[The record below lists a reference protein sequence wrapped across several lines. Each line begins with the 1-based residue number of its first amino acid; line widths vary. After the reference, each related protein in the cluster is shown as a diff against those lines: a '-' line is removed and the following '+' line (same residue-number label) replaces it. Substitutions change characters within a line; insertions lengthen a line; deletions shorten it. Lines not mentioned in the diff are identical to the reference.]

1 MRIGFDRRKAR
12 ALHPRD
18 SLVELMMAPTPDLSG
33 TLKFELS
40 SGTITLD
47 AEQRVL
53 LFPSELLAPLSATEA
68 GLASLRSFGVSLGA
82 AARSMGAASPEEAVT
97 SLSAQLARAGFGRIG
112 FERWGA
118 LLAVR
123 FAGAPDTLTQ
133 EAQVAFLEG
142 LMNGISERESA
153 LYYVEDRFLVLDPSV
168 AAALR
173 ERGARG
179 EFQRLSEVIAAL
191 VQRKDGRIS

>member
-53 LFPSELLAPLSATEA
+53 LFPAELLAPLSATEA

-112 FERWGA
+112 LERWGA

-123 FAGAPDTLTQ
+123 FDGAPDTLTQ